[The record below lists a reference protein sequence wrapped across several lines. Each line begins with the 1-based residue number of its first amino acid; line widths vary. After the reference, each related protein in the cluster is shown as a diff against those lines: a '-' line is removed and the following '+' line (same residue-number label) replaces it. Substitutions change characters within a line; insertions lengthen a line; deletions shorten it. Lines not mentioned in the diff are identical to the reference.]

1 MRKVQE
7 RFRAFKTY
15 DVPKMPVWSD
25 QQARD
30 ERMKCEDCKKKVDD
44 MEVCPCC
51 ALCVKCCNCTVDELS
66 RL

>member
-1 MRKVQE
+1 
-7 RFRAFKTY
+7 
-15 DVPKMPVWSD
+15 
-25 QQARD
+25 
-30 ERMKCEDCKKKVDD
+30 MKCEDCKKEVDD